1 MFRLS
6 TISFLLLLVF
16 NLNSNNI
23 NAETQLGG
31 NDTVVMVGEITIT
44 GNKVTKDRIIF
55 RELEFSSGSSIEL
68 SKLDSLMVK
77 SQQNLIN
84 RSLFNFVTLKKVTIN
99 DTVNVN
105 INVVER
111 WYFWPIPIIQFADRN
126 INAWLN
132 KKDFSRV
139 NYGINLRVD
148 NFRGL
153 MEKLNI
159 IIQLGYDL
167 VLGARW
173 SIPYLTKNQ
182 VLGMELGG
190 GIQLNHTV
198 AYKTVENKEQFYH
211 SPSGYAQQNIYGKIG
226 LTFRPGFNYLHSF
239 NAGYNNY
246 MFQDTIFNLNPNFGE
261 EKNYSYFSISYSFKL
276 DQRDYKP
283 YPLKG
288 YYFETSI
295 TKYGL
300 GMFNGDV
307 DNTSLNIS
315 FDQYLNIYKK
325 LYFGY
330 NVRGKLSTEKPMLP
344 YFIKS
349 GLGYY
354 PNNIRG
360 YELYVVDGQQIA
372 IFKSNLK
379 YEIIPKTKFNI
390 KWIKSTKFSESF
402 LSIYAN
408 IFFDLAYVN
417 DVNTAELNPLSNQ
430 FLFGTGLGLDFI
442 TYYDLVLRLELSYNK
457 QKEIGFYIGFVA
469 PI

>member
-1 MFRLS
+1 MTRLS
-6 TISFLLLLVF
+6 TISFILLLVF
-16 NLNSNNI
+16 NLNSNHI
-23 NAETQLGG
+23 NAEIQVGRS
-31 NDTVVMVGEITIT
+31 DTLVKVGEITIT
-44 GNKVTKDRIIF
+44 GNKITKSRIIL
-55 RELEFSSGSSIEL
+55 RELEFSSGSSMEL
-68 SKLDSLMVK
+68 GELDSLMIK

-84 RSLFNFVTLKKVTIN
+84 RSLFNFVTLKKVIIN
-99 DTVNVN
+99 DTINVN

-139 NYGINLRVD
+139 NYGIDLRVD

-159 IIQLGYDL
+159 IIQLGYD
-167 VLGARW
+167 VILGAKW
-173 SIPYLTKNQ
+173 TIPYLTKNQ
-182 VLGMELGG
+182 VLGVSLNG

-198 AYKTVENKEQFYH
+198 AYKTVDNKEQFYN
-211 SPSGYAQQNIYGKIG
+211 SPSGYAQQNIYGNVG
-226 LTFRPGFNYLHSF
+226 LTFRPGFNYLHTF
-239 NAGYNNY
+239 NVGYNNY
-246 MFQDTIFNLNPNFGE
+246 MFQDTILDLNPNFGDE
-261 EKNYSYFSISYSFKL
+261 MNYSYFSISYSFKL
-276 DQRDYKP
+276 DYRDYKP

-288 YYFETSI
+288 YYFETSV
-295 TKYGL
+295 TKNGVGL
-300 GMFNGDV
+300 FNNNV

-315 FDQYLNIYKK
+315 FDQYLNIHKK

-330 NVRGKLSTEKPMLP
+330 NVRGKVSTEKPMLP

-349 GLGYY
+349 GLGYF
-354 PNNIRG
+354 PTNIRG

-379 YEIIPKTKFNI
+379 YEVIPKTKFNI
-390 KWIKSTKFSESF
+390 KWIKSTKFNESF
-402 LSIYAN
+402 LSMYAN
-408 IFFDLAYVN
+408 IFFDLAYVS

-430 FLFGTGLGLDFI
+430 FLFATGLGLDFV

-457 QKEIGFYIGFVA
+457 QNEIGFYIGFVA